1 MSRLFMIFF
10 RKYLDIYELYSYNGI
25 KGEEVM
31 NVFKKLRTDKG
42 ITQVELAQIM
52 NVQQTTV
59 SKWEVGKATP
69 DYPVL
74 LKLSEYYG
82 VSLEYLLG
90 REEKSPP
97 ENQESNSRGLYIP
110 EKYRDVMVAF
120 SGGADDL
127 TQEDI
132 DSIVKFIEF
141 TKNNKKK

>member
-1 MSRLFMIFF
+1 MNRIAEL
-10 RKYLDIYELYSYNGI
+10 RKKAN
-25 KGEEVM
+25 
-31 NVFKKLRTDKG
+31 
-42 ITQVELAQIM
+42 ITQEKFSSIIGVGRSTLAM
-52 NVQQTTV
+52 YETNKSEPDFTV
-59 SKWEVGKATP
+59 LQKIA
-69 DYPVL
+69 DYFD
-74 LKLSEYYG
+74 
-82 VSLEYLLG
+82 VSTDYLLG